1 MTETPDVPPAG
12 PSAVPSAAERAAA
25 AIGPWATAVEAYD
38 LLTVTVPAEH
48 WIEALTAARDGLG
61 LAFLD
66 WLSAVDELAEGF
78 AVCAHLAAVGEPGR
92 VRRLLL
98 RTRVPR
104 DKAVLPT
111 AVGVYA
117 GAAWHERE
125 TREMFGIEFPGHP
138 FPATLLLP
146 DGFEGHPLRKDFV
159 LAARVAKDWPG
170 AKEPGES
177 DHGGG
182 PARRKMLPPGV
193 PDPNEWGPLKGTL
206 PPVAERPARAA
217 RAGAAAGVDRPRR
230 ARSVGE
236 GSASQAAPAA
246 GTAAD
251 APPVR
256 ADRPRRSR
264 SVGEGSVSQA
274 TPETPEPP
282 RRTARTQSSDAPW
295 HAPVPAHEKSAERQ
309 PEAAQPGSVRP
320 AAAKAEPA
328 GPEAEKSGA
337 VESEATNG
345 EPAKVAPVAA
355 DAVES
360 KAAQP
365 EPARPA
371 AVESEVAKAEP
382 AVPGVEKSEGTQAG
396 AAQPE
401 PAESEATGPA
411 LAGAVPMAAEPA
423 GAQAEPV
430 PSGPAVSEAGESE
443 GMRAGVAKPAG
454 GPVEAERREP
464 EPVKPEPVKPE
475 PLKPEAAEAEP
486 VKPEP
491 VKPEPLKPEAAE
503 AGGGGKTG
511 VVEPGVVQGEPG
523 EGGAVR
529 RGESDSDQ
537 QSEQNGDSA

>member
-1 MTETPDVPPAG
+1 MTETPDVPPT
-12 PSAVPSAAERAAA
+12 PAELTAA
-25 AIGPWATAVEAYD
+25 AIGPWATAAEAYD

-48 WIEALTAARDGLG
+48 WIEALTAARDVLG

-104 DKAVLPT
+104 DQAVLPT

-138 FPATLLLP
+138 HPATLLLP

-206 PPVAERPARAA
+206 PPVAERPARTT
-217 RAGAAAGVDRPRR
+217 RAGAGAGVDRPRR

-236 GSASQAAPAA
+236 GSASQAAESAAPAA
-246 GTAAD
+246 DAPPVRADRPRRSRSVDEGSASQAAESAVPAAD

-264 SVGEGSVSQA
+264 SVGEGSVSQ
-274 TPETPEPP
+274 TTPEPSSPPETP

-295 HAPVPAHEKSAERQ
+295 HAPVPAHDQPADAE
-309 PEAAQPGSVRP
+309 PEAGQ
-320 AAAKAEPA
+320 AEPA
-328 GPEAEKSGA
+328 EVK
-337 VESEATNG
+337 
-345 EPAKVAPVAA
+345 PA
-355 DAVES
+355 
-360 KAAQP
+360 
-365 EPARPA
+365 EPAR
-371 AVESEVAKAEP
+371 
-382 AVPGVEKSEGTQAG
+382 
-396 AAQPE
+396 
-401 PAESEATGPA
+401 
-411 LAGAVPMAAEPA
+411 
-423 GAQAEPV
+423 
-430 PSGPAVSEAGESE
+430 
-443 GMRAGVAKPAG
+443 
-454 GPVEAERREP
+454 P
-464 EPVKPEPVKPE
+464 EPVKPEAAAAE
-475 PLKPEAAEAEP
+475 PAAAEPAEAEAVMAEP
-486 VKPEP
+486 TKAEAAQPEAGQVEPAEAKPAEPARPEP
-491 VKPEPLKPEAAE
+491 VKPEAATAEPAEAESAQPEPEPEPEPGRREPAEAEAAQR
-503 AGGGGKTG
+503 
-511 VVEPGVVQGEPG
+511 EPGRREPA
-523 EGGAVR
+523 EP
-529 RGESDSDQ
+529 ESDQ
-537 QSEQNGDSA
+537 QPDQQPDQNGDSA